1 MVRGGRMLLGVVL
14 GVVVSAVSV
23 PAGARPAFSQ
33 AADTTKVER
42 RLALVIGNAT
52 YKNSPLKNA
61 ANDARLMAD
70 ALKTRGFD
78 VLRYENIG
86 QKEMKKAVIEFGR
99 RLQEAGGVGL
109 FYFAGHGMQVAGRNF
124 MIPIDAEIRSEAE
137 VETESVEVGSVLA
150 RMETA
155 KNRLNIVVLDACRDN
170 PFGRSFRSASRG
182 LASIDA
188 PSGTMIAYA
197 TAPGRVAADGDG
209 ANGPYSAELARA
221 MAVTG
226 LKIED
231 VFKRVRVAVQQQTRG
246 DQVPWESSSLT
257 GDFYFTPGAAP
268 AVAVGGA
275 DGGSAGV
282 EVAYWNSIKDS
293 SNPTLFREYVQK
305 YPNGSFRSLALNR
318 VDELERPKRIDSAE
332 IARTVRQRLGE
343 KGLSLNVDVNAE
355 GVVTLTGVVKTQ
367 DQKTLASGLAR
378 VPGVTDV
385 RAQINVQDRW
395 RLQ

>member
-1 MVRGGRMLLGVVL
+1 
-14 GVVVSAVSV
+14 
-23 PAGARPAFSQ
+23 
-33 AADTTKVER
+33 
-42 RLALVIGNAT
+42 
-52 YKNSPLKNA
+52 
-61 ANDARLMAD
+61 
-70 ALKTRGFD
+70 
-78 VLRYENIG
+78 
-86 QKEMKKAVIEFGR
+86 
-99 RLQEAGGVGL
+99 
-109 FYFAGHGMQVAGRNF
+109 MQVAGRNF
-124 MIPIDAEIRSEAE
+124 MVPIDAEIRSEAE
-137 VETESVEVGSVLA
+137 VEAESVEVGSVLA

-188 PSGTMIAYA
+188 PAGTLIAYA

-209 ANGPYSAELARA
+209 ANGPYGAELARA
-221 MAVTG
+221 MAVPG

-257 GDFYFTPGAAP
+257 GDFYFAPGAP
-268 AVAVGGA
+268 GAVTA
-275 DGGSAGV
+275 GGSDTSGAGV

-293 SNPTLFREYVQK
+293 SNPSLFKEYVQK

-318 VDELERPKRIDSAE
+318 VDELERPRRVDSAE
-332 IARTVRQRLGE
+332 IARAVRQRLGE
-343 KGLSLNVDVNAE
+343 KGLALNVDVNAD
-355 GVVTLTGVVKTQ
+355 GVVTLTGVVKNQ
-367 DQKTLASGLAR
+367 DQKTLASSLAR

-395 RLQ
+395 KLQ

>member
-1 MVRGGRMLLGVVL
+1 MVRGSRMLLGVVL

-23 PAGARPAFSQ
+23 PAGVLPAFAQ
-33 AADTTKVER
+33 AADATKVER
-42 RLALVIGNAT
+42 RLALVIGNST
-52 YKNSPLKNA
+52 YKSSPLKNA

-70 ALKTRGFD
+70 ALKARGFD

-86 QKEMKKAVIEFGR
+86 QKEMKRAVIEFGR
-99 RLQEAGGVGL
+99 RLQDGGGVGL

-137 VETESVEVGSVLA
+137 VETESVEVGSVLS

-188 PSGTMIAYA
+188 PSGTLIAYA

-209 ANGPYSAELARA
+209 ANGPYSSELSRA
-221 MAVTG
+221 MTVPG

-257 GDFYFTPGAAP
+257 GDFYFLPGAP
-268 AVAVGGA
+268 AMAAGGA
-275 DGGSAGV
+275 EAASAGV

-293 SNPTLFREYVQK
+293 SNPSLFREYVQK

-332 IARTVRQRLGE
+332 IARAVRQRLGE
-343 KGLSLNVDVNAE
+343 KGLSLNVDVNAD

-367 DQKTLASGLAR
+367 DQKALASTLAR

-395 RLQ
+395 KLQ

>member
-1 MVRGGRMLLGVVL
+1 MVRGGHSLLGVVL

-23 PAGARPAFSQ
+23 PAGVPPAFAQ
-33 AADTTKVER
+33 APDMTKVER
-42 RLALVIGNAT
+42 RLALVIGNAA
-52 YKNSPLKNA
+52 YKNSPLKNP
-61 ANDARLMAD
+61 ANDARVMAE
-70 ALKTRGFD
+70 ALKSRGFD
-78 VLRYENIG
+78 VLRYENVG

-124 MIPIDAEIRSEAE
+124 MVPIDAEIRSEAE
-137 VETESVEVGSVLA
+137 VEAESVEVGSVLS

-170 PFGRSFRSASRG
+170 PFGRSFRGASRG

-188 PSGTMIAYA
+188 PAGTLIAYA

-209 ANGPYSAELARA
+209 ANGPYGAELARA
-221 MAVTG
+221 MAVPG

-257 GDFYFTPGAAP
+257 GDFYFAPGAP
-268 AVAVGGA
+268 GAVTA
-275 DGGSAGV
+275 GGSDTSGVGV

-293 SNPTLFREYVQK
+293 SNPSLFKEYVQK

-318 VDELERPKRIDSAE
+318 VDELERPRRVDSAE
-332 IARTVRQRLGE
+332 IARAVRQRLGE
-343 KGLSLNVDVNAE
+343 KGLALNVDVNAD

-367 DQKTLASGLAR
+367 DQKTLASSLAR

-395 RLQ
+395 KLQ